1 MTSLL
6 VVWNTVVQQG
16 WSDGAFWVYHCTLLS
31 THHFDHKNSLIMK
44 KRKNTE
50 FYLLRK
56 KSLSEADLFVTD
68 YIKTKQR
75 LENLESEFVT
85 LQTFVRNQEIYFN
98 DKKKH

>member
-1 MTSLL
+1 
-6 VVWNTVVQQG
+6 
-16 WSDGAFWVYHCTLLS
+16 
-31 THHFDHKNSLIMK
+31 MK
-44 KRKNTE
+44 KKKNTE

-75 LENLESEFVT
+75 LEILESEFSII
-85 LQTFVRNQEIYFN
+85 RNIVINQGTYVN

>member
-1 MTSLL
+1 
-6 VVWNTVVQQG
+6 
-16 WSDGAFWVYHCTLLS
+16 
-31 THHFDHKNSLIMK
+31 MK
-44 KRKNTE
+44 KKYKKKNTE

-56 KSLSEADLFVTD
+56 KSISETDLIVTD
-68 YIKTKQR
+68 YIRTKQR

>member
-1 MTSLL
+1 MVE
-6 VVWNTVVQQG
+6 VVG
-16 WSDGAFWVYHCTLLS
+16 LS
-31 THHFDHKNSLIMK
+31 GFRHFNLTFCSPLWPIDNLIMK

-98 DKKKH
+98 EKKKH